1 MDRDKMFKTEKKY
14 TISYSKNGRNHTKT
28 YINHEWDDRGAARV
42 WALRA
47 QGIKVV
53 VTVTKTES

>member
-1 MDRDKMFKTEKKY
+1 MADLILKTETKY
-14 TISYSKNGRNHTKT
+14 TISYSKNGRNYTRA
-28 YINHEWDDRGAARV
+28 YINHEWDDKGWARV

-47 QGIKVV
+47 QGIV

>member
-1 MDRDKMFKTEKKY
+1 MDKMFKTEKKY
-14 TISYSKNGRNHTKT
+14 TVSYSKNGRNYTKI
-28 YINHEWDDRGAARV
+28 YINHEWDDEGAARV

-53 VTVTKTES
+53 VTVTKS